1 MLPIKGE
8 VTLLLARVADGD
20 RSAEEILMQ
29 QVYLELHRIATARLR
44 HERGAPTMQPTALV
58 HEAYLRLCG
67 EGEISCQDR
76 THFYRLASRLMR
88 RILVDY
94 ARHKHAG
101 KRGEGHA
108 TVPLDEA
115 ISMASEQC
123 SETLEVHDLLNRLTA
138 FSPRQATVVELRY
151 FAGLT
156 DDEIAEV
163 IGKDARTVRRD
174 WAMARAWLRQQ
185 MEPRKQME
193 PREPASS
200 AI

>member
-1 MLPIKGE
+1 
-8 VTLLLARVADGD
+8 
-20 RSAEEILMQ
+20 MQ

-44 HERGAPTMQPTALV
+44 HERDAHTMQPTALV

-94 ARHKHAG
+94 ARRRKAE
-101 KRGEGHA
+101 KRGEGQG
-108 TVPLDEA
+108 TLSLEDA
-115 ISMASEQC
+115 ISIASEQC
-123 SETLEVHDLLNRLTA
+123 SETLEVNDLLNKLAA

-151 FAGLT
+151 FAGLS
-156 DDEIAEV
+156 DEEISEV

-174 WAMARAWLRQQ
+174 WAMARAWLSKQ
-185 MEPRKQME
+185 MEPRKQMG
-193 PREPASS
+193 PA
-200 AI
+200 

>member
-1 MLPIKGE
+1 MSPIKGE

-20 RSAEEILMQ
+20 RTAEETLMQ

-44 HERGAPTMQPTALV
+44 HERDAHTMQPTALV

-94 ARHKHAG
+94 ARRRKAE
-101 KRGEGHA
+101 KRGEGQG
-108 TVPLDEA
+108 TLSLEDA
-115 ISMASEQC
+115 ISIASEQC
-123 SETLEVHDLLNRLTA
+123 SETLEVNDLLNKLAA

-151 FAGLT
+151 FAGLS
-156 DDEIAEV
+156 DEEISEV

-174 WAMARAWLRQQ
+174 WAMARAWLSKQ
-185 MEPRKQME
+185 MEPRKQMG
-193 PREPASS
+193 PA
-200 AI
+200 